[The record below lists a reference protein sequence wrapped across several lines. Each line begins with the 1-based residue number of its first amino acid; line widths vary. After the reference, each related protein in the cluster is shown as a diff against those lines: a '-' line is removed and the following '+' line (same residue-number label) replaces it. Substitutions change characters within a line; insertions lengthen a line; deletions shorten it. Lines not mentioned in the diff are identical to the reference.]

1 MRLRTVSMLGFML
14 ISTSCGSLPQVV
26 YNSSQGWQQNQ
37 CQTLID
43 RVERDQ
49 CLRRSGMTYEEYK
62 RQTDDNKR

>member
-1 MRLRTVSMLGFML
+1 MRLYMICVPVFVLMPTG
-14 ISTSCGSLPQVV
+14 CGSLQQVI

-43 RVERDQ
+43 RVEREQ
-49 CLRRSGMTYEEYK
+49 CLRRSGTTYEEYK